1 MKNKTNEVKLPGFVK
16 AIAMVLVTIAGIA
29 FIVWFS
35 IITTSIVIYLAA
47 VAFIIFLMFLAV
59 DLISW
64 IPGKALAIIFILAV
78 AYLLFR

>member
-1 MKNKTNEVKLPGFVK
+1 MKNETNEVKVPGFVK
-16 AIAMVLVTIAGIA
+16 AIAMVLLTIAGIA

-35 IITTSIVIYLAA
+35 VITTSMVIYLAA
-47 VAFIIFLMFLAV
+47 VALFIFLMFLAV
-59 DLISW
+59 DLILW